1 MTTAHLRHLLRE
13 LLPHLPVLVAA
24 AATVILLT
32 GGPLDDGQAT
42 LVLVLWLVAL
52 LWWPIWLVATYVIG
66 PRRSPGRPR
75 SAVGWAVTPIVL
87 VATVLITDRGAL

>member
-1 MTTAHLRHLLRE
+1 MTTARLRQ

-24 AATVILLT
+24 AATVVLRT
-32 GGPLDDGQAT
+32 GGPLDGDQAT
-42 LVLVLWLVAL
+42 LVLALWLVAL
-52 LWWPIWLVATYVIG
+52 LWWPVWLVTTYVIG

-75 SAVGWAVTPIVL
+75 PAVGWAVTPIVL